1 MGAEATSAAR
11 RLAASQLEEFTVFET
26 DRRRWIVRALLSL
39 VVCAAAS
46 GCATVGDRSYAEVRP
61 RTEVVRTTTSFT
73 EALRCMDGL
82 FVSHGVHDIPITS
95 VGIPD
100 ATGKVRGG
108 IRDMLITSVAKM
120 SERSGAFRYVDW
132 EYDNKEIQILW
143 QRVRDEDQLAFEREY
158 ADPLYSIRGAVTQF
172 DQNVVDRRY
181 GGGVAVEYNDYSGDA
196 LADWTNSASVMA
208 LDLNVS
214 NTRTRAIIPGLSSN
228 NSLAIDRRGGALS
241 GALSSANLGVTFDF
255 QATDAEGVHA
265 GVRTLVELGVI
276 ESLGKLTR
284 VPYWDCLQIAATE
297 PGVMRELYDWWSDM
311 SAKTQQRFAERA
323 LVANG
328 YLDGPADGFADAAAR
343 EAISRYQAENDLVV
357 SGRANFE
364 LYRSLIGSDRPLQL
378 GPPESFGLK
387 RETPDAERE
396 QIPVREPVDIELY
409 TDRGAEPTYQ
419 PMELLHARVQ
429 VSGNAYLRCYYQ
441 DAAGSVMQVFP
452 NRFQRDDHLAAGDIV
467 RIPGWDAG
475 FQIQLEH
482 PGTHDE
488 LMCAASDR
496 EIASHLPETLRGRD
510 LVPLPVESLDE
521 VAEQLQQIDRTGLSQ
536 ARLPIE
542 VVGM

>member
-26 DRRRWIVRALLSL
+26 DRRRWIVRTLLSL

-82 FVSHGVHDIPITS
+82 FVSHGVHDMPITS

-255 QATDAEGVHA
+255 QTTDAEGVHA
-265 GVRTLVELGVI
+265 GVRTLVEL
-276 ESLGKLTR
+276 
-284 VPYWDCLQIAATE
+284 
-297 PGVMRELYDWWSDM
+297 
-311 SAKTQQRFAERA
+311 
-323 LVANG
+323 
-328 YLDGPADGFADAAAR
+328 PADRRHRAGRDAGAVRLVERHVGEDAAAVRRARAGR
-343 EAISRYQAENDLVV
+343 ERLPRRPGRRVRGCRRARGDQPVPGRERPGGIGPGELRALPQPDRQRPPAAARAARVVWPQA
-357 SGRANFE
+357 R
-364 LYRSLIGSDRPLQL
+364 
-378 GPPESFGLK
+378 
-387 RETPDAERE
+387 DAG
-396 QIPVREPVDIELY
+396 
-409 TDRGAEPTYQ
+409 RGAGCTRASRSPAMPT
-419 PMELLHARVQ
+419 
-429 VSGNAYLRCYYQ
+429 
-441 DAAGSVMQVFP
+441 
-452 NRFQRDDHLAAGDIV
+452 
-467 RIPGWDAG
+467 
-475 FQIQLEH
+475 
-482 PGTHDE
+482 
-488 LMCAASDR
+488 CAATTR
-496 EIASHLPETLRGRD
+496 TLRG
-510 LVPLPVESLDE
+510 
-521 VAEQLQQIDRTGLSQ
+521 A
-536 ARLPIE
+536 
-542 VVGM
+542 